1 MSQYVIKAENISKR
15 YQLGAIGGKSTL
27 RDRVG
32 DVLSRPFQRK
42 SELPAPPVNTD
53 FWALKGVTFEIAA
66 GEVVGFIGHNGS
78 GKSTLLRILSRI
90 SRPTTGRFRIYG
102 NVGALLE
109 IGTGFHPDLTGREN
123 VFLNASILGMT
134 RKQVLARFDE
144 IVAFAEVEQFID
156 TPIKFYSSGMYVRL
170 AFAVAT
176 HLDAEILLLDEVLG
190 VGDYGFQQKSTA
202 KLTSIIQDGRT
213 VVLVSHMRGQIDAM
227 CSRVLWLHHGELIA
241 DGPPT
246 DIMSRYL
253 ESFQT

>member
-1 MSQYVIKAENISKR
+1 MAEYAIKAENISKR
-15 YQLGAIGGKSTL
+15 YQIGAVGGKSTL
-27 RDRVG
+27 RDRLG
-32 DVLSRPFQRK
+32 EMLTHPFKRDAEAA
-42 SELPAPPVNTD
+42 SHAANTD
-53 FWALKGVTFEIAA
+53 FWALKHVTFEIAP

-102 NVGALLE
+102 TVGALLE

-123 VFLNASILGMT
+123 VFLNAAILGMQ

-202 KLTSIIQDGRT
+202 KLNSIIQDGRT

-241 DGPPT
+241 DGHPD
-246 DIMSRYL
+246 DIMPRYVA
-253 ESFQT
+253 SFQT